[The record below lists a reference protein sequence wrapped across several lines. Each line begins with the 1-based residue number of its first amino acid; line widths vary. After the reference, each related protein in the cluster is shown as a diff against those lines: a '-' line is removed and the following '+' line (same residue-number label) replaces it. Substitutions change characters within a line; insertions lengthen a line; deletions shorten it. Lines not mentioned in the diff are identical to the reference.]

1 MKLIVAFCKNR
12 GIGFKNTLPWKLKSD
27 MERFQKL
34 TIGKGNNAVIMG
46 RNTWDSL
53 PDKFKPLPKRTNIIL
68 SNQYFPSSQVFSCLE
83 DAKIFCDKKK
93 FDDVWI
99 IGGAMVYKEALDKNL
114 VDWIYTTNIDK
125 DYTCDTFFS
134 KIPSNFITRN
144 VGIWGCE
151 NNIFYKYETFST
163 QVIGGAKFIQTTK
176 V

>member
-46 RNTWDSL
+46 RNTC
-53 PDKFKPLPKRTNIIL
+53 
-68 SNQYFPSSQVFSCLE
+68 QYFPSSQVFSCLE

-125 DYTCDTFFS
+125 DYTCDTFFP

-144 VGIWGCE
+144 VGIWSCE